1 MPKNRVDRTKVLIG
15 GAIKRKNPSKAATVF
30 EQLHILSDDT
40 LDYGCG
46 YGFDADH
53 YKWAKYDPYYFD
65 NYPSAQFKNIVCI
78 NVLNVV
84 SSKIRTE
91 IIGNIQELL
100 KPDGTAYL
108 VCPRNIPVCG
118 KYSNFERRPQNY
130 VVLTLNTT
138 YKDQNMEIYEL
149 KKQSVYQDKTHNIGE

>member
-1 MPKNRVDRTKVLIG
+1 M
-15 GAIKRKNPSKAATVF
+15 
-30 EQLHILSDDT
+30 
-40 LDYGCG
+40 
-46 YGFDADH
+46 
-53 YKWAKYDPYYFD
+53 
-65 NYPSAQFKNIVCI
+65 
-78 NVLNVV
+78 

-108 VCPRNIPVCG
+108 VCPRNIPVRG